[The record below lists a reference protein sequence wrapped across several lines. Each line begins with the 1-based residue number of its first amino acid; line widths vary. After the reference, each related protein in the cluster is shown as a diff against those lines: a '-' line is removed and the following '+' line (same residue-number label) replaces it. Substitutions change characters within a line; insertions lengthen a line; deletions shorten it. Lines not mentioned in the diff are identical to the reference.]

1 MAEYYP
7 LLAKAVAGL
16 PNSTPETRRAVYER
30 ARKALL
36 GQLQNLQPPVPAA
49 DLARETEALD
59 AAVARLESELAGK
72 APSQSPAPAPPRPT
86 PRPAAPPPRPAPP
99 QRPAAPS
106 KAPATPSWQ
115 AGAAQEPQVG
125 PQVGPQAGARR
136 ANGAA
141 ALDDKNGAPNGG
153 APAGRAREN
162 GLQPPP
168 VSFGPAAPPM
178 ETPLPPREAARESTR
193 DSTRE
198 SIRESTRGEPR
209 LEPRLEPRVRPSEP
223 ARPIA
228 PQPDLEDGP
237 IGRRLWLVIGVVVVL
252 VALVAIAAWKLRD
265 RPDQLTAFNKPA
277 EQAVT
282 DKNAGK
288 NTQRIGGPDESA
300 PAAEGSPAPAA
311 APAATPS
318 PAPAASPAAPAAA
331 PAVAPATASKPA
343 DSNGTVPVAY
353 RAALLVEAPEEQ
365 SKVKTYVG
373 TVIWKLQNVSNGPG
387 QPLATAVHADIDVP
401 DDKLKVSIDIQKNT
415 DPSLSASHTMTVVFA
430 VGPDSATGGVKE
442 ISLPQMRGEDSPSGE
457 PLKGIVVPIMDNSFL
472 VGLSRGD
479 AESGNTDLLKKLAWI
494 DIPIM
499 LNNGRIA
506 KLTFEKNTS
515 GSRAIDDAFAS
526 WQAQQ

>member
-16 PNSTPETRRAVYER
+16 PNSTPETRRAVYDR

-49 DLARETEALD
+49 DLARETDALD
-59 AAVARLESELAGK
+59 AAVARLEAELAGK
-72 APSQSPAPAPPRPT
+72 APAPQPPSRPAPKPAAPPL
-86 PRPAAPPPRPAPP
+86 RPAAP
-99 QRPAAPS
+99 QRPAGPPAS
-106 KAPATPSWQ
+106 AAPATPSVTPSPTPSPTASWQ
-115 AGAAQEPQVG
+115 A
-125 PQVGPQAGARR
+125 PQAGPRR

-141 ALDDKNGAPNGG
+141 ALNDKASIQNGG
-153 APAGRAREN
+153 APGARARDT
-162 GLQPPP
+162 GLELPTPIPAPVPPL
-168 VSFGPAAPPM
+168 

-193 DSTRE
+193 DFARDSMR
-198 SIRESTRGEPR
+198 
-209 LEPRLEPRVRPSEP
+209 EPRLEPRVRPSESV
-223 ARPIA
+223 RPMA
-228 PQPDLEDGP
+228 PQPDLEDGLV
-237 IGRRLWLVIGVVVVL
+237 GRRLWLVIGVVILL
-252 VALVAIAAWKLRD
+252 VALVAVAAWKLRD

-277 EQAVT
+277 DQTAA
-282 DKNAGK
+282 DKNADK
-288 NTQRIGGPDESA
+288 NTQRIGGSGSA
-300 PAAEGSPAPAA
+300 PVAQESS
-311 APAATPS
+311 APAATPAAT
-318 PAPAASPAAPAAA
+318 PAPGAAPAAA
-331 PAVAPATASKPA
+331 PSPAAAAKPA
-343 DSNGTVPVAY
+343 DSNSTLPVAY
-353 RAALLVEAPEEQ
+353 RAALLVEAPQEQ

-415 DPSLSASHTMTVVFA
+415 DPSLSASHTMTVVFNVA
-430 VGPDSATGGVKE
+430 PDSATGGIKE

-499 LNNGRIA
+499 LDNGRIA

-515 GSRAIDDAFAS
+515 GTRAIDDAFAS
-526 WQAQQ
+526 WQSQP

>member
-59 AAVARLESELAGK
+59 AAVARLEAELAGK
-72 APSQSPAPAPPRPT
+72 TPSASPAPQPRPT
-86 PRPAAPPPRPAPP
+86 PSPTSRPAAPPVRPAPP

-106 KAPATPSWQ
+106 PKIPATPSWQ
-115 AGAAQEPQVG
+115 TGAAPVAPQAGPQVTPQVG
-125 PQVGPQAGARR
+125 PPAGARR

-162 GLQPPP
+162 GVQPPP

-178 ETPLPPREAARESTR
+178 ETPLPPREA
-193 DSTRE
+193 TRE
-198 SIRESTRGEPR
+198 SIRESTRESTRGEPR
-209 LEPRLEPRVRPSEP
+209 LEPRVEPRIRPSEP
-223 ARPIA
+223 VRPIA

-237 IGRRLWLVIGVVVVL
+237 LGRRLWLVIGVVVVL
-252 VALVAIAAWKLRD
+252 VALVAVAAWKLRD
-265 RPDQLTAFNKPA
+265 HPDQLTAFNKPP
-277 EQAVT
+277 EQTAA

-288 NTQRIGGPDESA
+288 NTQRVGGPESA
-300 PAAEGSPAPAA
+300 PVAQESSAPGA
-311 APAATPS
+311 APAAMPS
-318 PAPAASPAAPAAA
+318 PSAAPAAA
-331 PAVAPATASKPA
+331 PATAPAAASKPA
-343 DSNGTVPVAY
+343 DSNATVPVAY

-365 SKVKTYVG
+365 NKVKTYVG

-430 VGPDSATGGVKE
+430 VGPDSSTGGVKE

-457 PLKGIVVPIMDNSFL
+457 ALKGIVVPIMDNSFL
-472 VGLSRGD
+472 IGLSRGD
-479 AESGNTDLLKKLAWI
+479 AEGGNTDLLKKLAWI